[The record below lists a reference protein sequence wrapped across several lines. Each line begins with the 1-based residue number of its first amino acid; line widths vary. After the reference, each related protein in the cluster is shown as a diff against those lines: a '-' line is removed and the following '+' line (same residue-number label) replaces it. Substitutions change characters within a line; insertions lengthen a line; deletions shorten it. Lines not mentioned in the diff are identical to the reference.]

1 MLLLGSIAPHI
12 FQFVKTTIFRQHDVD
27 YYIDIIDQDPL
38 HGLSAFVLIGE
49 FIAALPH
56 FLFDR
61 IGYSFYLG
69 GAASLTNDKEVGDG
83 FRYLS

>member
-1 MLLLGSIAPHI
+1 MLFLGSVAPHI
-12 FQFVKTTIFRQHDVD
+12 FQFVKTAIFRQHDVD
-27 YYIDIIDQDPL
+27 YDIDVVDQDPL

-56 FLFDR
+56 FLFHR
-61 IGYSFYLG
+61 IGYGLYLG
-69 GAASLTNDKEVGDG
+69 GAACLANDKEIGDG